1 LLTVLELPIFLELL
15 TSVGLGVKISY
26 LWIINTMLLVL
37 LPSARLSGKY
47 SIVFA
52 LKAKWYWVG
61 LFMDDDKD
69 APGAGSNAMLKIM
82 MQLLEKKTVVK
93 TVT

>member
-1 LLTVLELPIFLELL
+1 LLLTVLELPIFLELL
-15 TSVGLGVKISY
+15 TTAGLGVKIGY
-26 LWIINTMLLVL
+26 HWVRNTVLLVL
-37 LPSARLSGKY
+37 LPSAGLSRKY

-52 LKAKWYWVG
+52 LKAKWYWAG

-69 APGAGSNAMLKIM
+69 AVVAGANAMLKIA

-93 TVT
+93 KQ